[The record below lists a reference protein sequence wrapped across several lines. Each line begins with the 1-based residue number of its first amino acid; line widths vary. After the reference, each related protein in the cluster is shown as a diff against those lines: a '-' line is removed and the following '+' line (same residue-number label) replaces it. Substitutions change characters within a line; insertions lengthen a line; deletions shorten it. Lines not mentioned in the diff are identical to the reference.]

1 MKFPGNFS
9 GMKPLVFYQTSLIV
23 EQISENVKWKFC

>member
-9 GMKPLVFYQTSLIV
+9 DVKPLIFHQTSLIV
-23 EQISENVKWKFC
+23 KQISENVK